1 MTGFVRKP
9 VEQFREDHTGWV
21 PPRHKCMLAIVV
33 GLQLLHEMRVS
44 VIPDEDFDARAADA
58 ALTASRALMGVVARS
73 VAGVLEIVTL
83 PQFRVLVLLDTSG
96 PLRMGV
102 LGEAIGVLPSTLSRA
117 IDRIV
122 EAGWVRRTTRPASR
136 REVLIELTPAGQ
148 NLVTHALE
156 QRRDNIADILSVLS
170 PDQKSAIVS
179 AFELFARAAGETSSK
194 DLLILG
200 I

>member
-1 MTGFVRKP
+1 
-9 VEQFREDHTGWV
+9 
-21 PPRHKCMLAIVV
+21 MLAIVV
-33 GLQLLHEMRVS
+33 FLQLLYEMRVY
-44 VIPDEDFDARAADA
+44 VIPDEDFDARVADA

-156 QRRDNIADILSVLS
+156 QRRDNMAEILSVLS

-179 AFELFARAAGETSSK
+179 AFELFARAAGETSSEE
-194 DLLILG
+194 LLILG

>member
-1 MTGFVRKP
+1 M
-9 VEQFREDHTGWV
+9 
-21 PPRHKCMLAIVV
+21 
-33 GLQLLHEMRVS
+33 
-44 VIPDEDFDARAADA
+44 
-58 ALTASRALMGVVARS
+58 
-73 VAGVLEIVTL
+73 TL

-96 PLRMGV
+96 ALRMGV

-156 QRRDNIADILSVLS
+156 QRRDNIAEILSVLS
-170 PDQKSAIVS
+170 PNQKSAIVS
-179 AFELFARAAGETSSK
+179 AFELFAGAAGETSSK
-194 DLLILG
+194 ELLILG

>member
-1 MTGFVRKP
+1 
-9 VEQFREDHTGWV
+9 
-21 PPRHKCMLAIVV
+21 
-33 GLQLLHEMRVS
+33 MRAQ

-83 PQFRVLVLLDTSG
+83 PQFRVLVVLDTSG

-102 LGEAIGVLPSTLSRA
+102 LGESIGVLPSTLSRA

-122 EAGWVRRTTRPASR
+122 EGGWVRRTTGPASR

-156 QRRDNIADILSVLS
+156 QRRDNIAEILSIMS
-170 PDQKSAIVS
+170 PEQKSAIVT
-179 AFELFARAAGETSSK
+179 AFELFAVAAGETSSE